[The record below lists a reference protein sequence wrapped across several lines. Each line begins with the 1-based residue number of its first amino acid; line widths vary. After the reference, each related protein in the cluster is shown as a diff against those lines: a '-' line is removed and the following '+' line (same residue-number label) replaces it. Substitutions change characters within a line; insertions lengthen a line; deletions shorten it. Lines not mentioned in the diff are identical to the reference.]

1 MKKLGEKIKNIR
13 RSKGLTQNELAEGI
27 CTQATVSN
35 LENGASLPSVTTL
48 LAIADRLKIN
58 FSEISDYMPTN
69 DNSFIEIFNQV
80 KALCNKGEYKKAQT
94 LLKKSIK
101 LDKLERDYE
110 IKEYYYYLGLTSLVG
125 EGNYSDAHYNFNLAL
140 FSESCKKLDIIDVL
154 TTNGI
159 AVAYFLNDE
168 LDKAHVYFTKSI
180 AQLEELRSAGDHL
193 LDSMEVIKIY
203 FNTAKYYSAT
213 ENYKKAIEFCTIGI
227 KLQQKEDKMHGLEN
241 LLYEKAHNL
250 FKLENVK
257 EAEDYY
263 FHALSVS
270 MLNKNDEL
278 TETLKK
284 ELAKNKINSY
294 SYK

>member
-1 MKKLGEKIKNIR
+1 
-13 RSKGLTQNELAEGI
+13 
-27 CTQATVSN
+27 
-35 LENGASLPSVTTL
+35 
-48 LAIADRLKIN
+48 
-58 FSEISDYMPTN
+58 MPTN

-140 FSESCKKLDIIDVL
+140 FSETGKKLDIIDVL

-213 ENYKKAIEFCTIGI
+213 ENYKNAIEFCTIGI

-250 FKLENVK
+250 FKLENVTAK
-257 EAEDYY
+257 GKSKPVFSITSCMRLSLSRFWYY
-263 FHALSVS
+263 RIIRIIRIFNRSRIIFYTH
-270 MLNKNDEL
+270 
-278 TETLKK
+278 
-284 ELAKNKINSY
+284 IRRFI
-294 SYK
+294 